1 MTPPLLDDAADW
13 PALHAQPLSI
23 WRPAFEE
30 LGSVWGLGGGW
41 ERLPGGED
49 SVVFAQGGTVV
60 KLVPPFLAEDAV
72 RDVSVLRRLD
82 LPVPTPRVE
91 DVRNLEGWT
100 AVRMARLGGWP
111 ADRVWARLERADRLR
126 LLTAVGA
133 LLQAI
138 WRTPLEAAD
147 GNPVALL
154 TMLRVR
160 ARRHV
165 EDGFRDPLDFVDRHL
180 PDPLPAPALLHLD
193 LNDGNLM
200 LEERGGRWELSG
212 VLDFVAARACYP
224 PLDLVT
230 PNVFFCR
237 GDPALLGA
245 LLAGAGV
252 SGLDPAELS
261 AWHLLHPFSR
271 LPRDLALAG
280 RARTA
285 LEDDLLALWNLHEA
299 PPRPS

>member
-1 MTPPLLDDAADW
+1 MTLPLVGDSAAW
-13 PALHAQPLSI
+13 PTLHAQPLSI
-23 WRPAFEE
+23 WRPGLEQ
-30 LGSVWGLGGGW
+30 LGGAWGLGGAW

-49 SVVFAQGGTVV
+49 SVVFAQGATVV
-60 KLVPPFLAEDAV
+60 KLVPPFLAEDAE
-72 RDVSVLRRLD
+72 RDVSVLRRLN

-91 DVRNLEGWT
+91 DVRHVEGWT
-100 AVRMARLGGWP
+100 AVRLTRLRGLP
-111 ADRVWARLERADRLR
+111 ADRVWARIGRADRLR
-126 LLTAVGA
+126 LLTEVGA

-138 WRTPLEAAD
+138 WRTPVEAAD

-160 ARRHV
+160 ARRHA
-165 EDGFRDPLDFVDRHL
+165 EDGFRDPVGFVDRHL

-200 LEERGGRWELSG
+200 LEERGGRWEVSG
-212 VLDFVAARACYP
+212 VLDFVAARAFYP

-237 GDPALLGA
+237 GDPVLLGA
-245 LLAGAGV
+245 LLEGAGA
-252 SGLDPAELS
+252 SGLDPAELA

-280 RARTA
+280 REPTA
-285 LEDDLLALWNLHEA
+285 PQDGVQALWNTREA
-299 PPRPS
+299 PPRAS